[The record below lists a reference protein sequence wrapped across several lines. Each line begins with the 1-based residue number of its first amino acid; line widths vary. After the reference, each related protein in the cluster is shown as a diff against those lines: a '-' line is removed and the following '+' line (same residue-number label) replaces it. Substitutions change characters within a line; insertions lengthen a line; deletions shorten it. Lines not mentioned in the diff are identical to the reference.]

1 MEDTE
6 DDPIFELA
14 VECET
19 LYAEQ
24 ISKLNDDDQPN
35 GAKTLGELNH
45 RFAAWAAFLGVFA
58 ESNVCLD
65 RRLRYHVEI
74 QDQVLRL
81 LDVMQRNLAY
91 LFEQDVSSGCMQ
103 IGSSDAY
110 EPGPQPLS
118 ISIASL
124 EAISEAMERLNQ
136 LGVAIRQSSMMNQ
149 MAKARD
155 FAETFDFGS
164 FGELA
169 YTTLKT
175 LYANAS
181 EGLLEQLTRS
191 MTETYALF
199 LRRKSRQRQLFT
211 RRART
216 RPSTPLLSIKEEL
229 ATNTETGSL
238 MDITIEGHQA
248 SGHSSA
254 AMLQPPLIRP
264 GRIIPMSEPT
274 SMDTRVVKARLRR
287 ATSPSKQNKTMS
299 ILTSH
304 ADYPRQTKEKGIKWR
319 QHVNADHEPFVC
331 ISEACSESLPRFATS
346 TRWFQHMLTTHGQN
360 WHREVYAPMS
370 WACPLCTDGTETFP
384 KPDDLSIHLD
394 DFHEGTFT
402 KSQIQAI
409 AQQSRC
415 RLPRP
420 RDVCPLCCLPMKDQ
434 SDHPTRSTGSPNEAL
449 SPRNLS
455 SDTHLPHQHERIKT
469 ETQYT
474 QSGEKTGDEHEV
486 KTEKRESNT
495 PVDPSFGNT
504 IGVEAIANHIA
515 AHLQGIMLLTLR
527 LISIDVEMDVSADN
541 QSAAATT
548 DHHSLWVSS
557 TKGVIDKEADDIEAL
572 PLPGDDGIDLS
583 YDYPL
588 ELIVPDSEYMDWKDI
603 PRCGYLCLEGDNPD
617 DYQYPSPLQSP
628 YIQYDTETYQ
638 LLAARHN
645 AIQELIHTE
654 DIFRNDMAAIEDIRK
669 KVSSRVFHVTWNEAE
684 EVFRN
689 SDQVARVSMDFYN
702 SLRRAANGVDSMPI
716 MQQRVGKS
724 SQERFSLAKDT
735 HPQAEQSGTSD
746 WEKDRG
752 TFIGK
757 AFITQLPRMEEV
769 NITYLKKRHT
779 AVKRL
784 QSLEKI
790 PGTAAWLKECH
801 RMVRPS
807 GPDFALLLARPSE
820 RIQRYPILLRAILD
834 STPNDHPDRPFLVTA
849 LEEVTNIIA
858 LIDELDKRTDL
869 IAQLVA
875 KRRNEPDIRLGLFNV
890 SSQLSRR
897 NEPDI
902 RLGLSKVYSQL
913 TRLNELDIRLGLS
926 KVSSQL
932 TRRLEERVDLPAKF
946 HVEEF
951 NALSRRFDLNRLR
964 LEVVLINVEL
974 YVSEARKSV
983 ETLRGLVRAF
993 HIFSADSRGYSDDDR
1008 FEIIRFD
1015 GGDKLQR
1022 VLTEHISLVRKK
1034 VMGPISEVLKL
1045 HEGAQTA
1052 MQERNKHLVHYVHS
1066 ETTDLR
1072 LKEEVHKLLSL
1083 SAQLLGACLNSF
1095 VQIQASWFSALQ
1107 EKLVHLVREDDP
1119 VANHV
1124 SSYEDFQ
1131 AWYENLHDQE
1141 IRGVWSSKFQLVDQE
1156 VGRLGIC
1163 NGSYLE
1169 ETTKRP
1175 YSAHGREASR

>member
-1 MEDTE
+1 
-6 DDPIFELA
+6 
-14 VECET
+14 
-19 LYAEQ
+19 
-24 ISKLNDDDQPN
+24 
-35 GAKTLGELNH
+35 
-45 RFAAWAAFLGVFA
+45 
-58 ESNVCLD
+58 
-65 RRLRYHVEI
+65 
-74 QDQVLRL
+74 
-81 LDVMQRNLAY
+81 
-91 LFEQDVSSGCMQ
+91 
-103 IGSSDAY
+103 
-110 EPGPQPLS
+110 
-118 ISIASL
+118 
-124 EAISEAMERLNQ
+124 
-136 LGVAIRQSSMMNQ
+136 
-149 MAKARD
+149 MA
-155 FAETFDFGS
+155 
-164 FGELA
+164 
-169 YTTLKT
+169 
-175 LYANAS
+175 
-181 EGLLEQLTRS
+181 
-191 MTETYALF
+191 
-199 LRRKSRQRQLFT
+199 
-211 RRART
+211 
-216 RPSTPLLSIKEEL
+216 
-229 ATNTETGSL
+229 
-238 MDITIEGHQA
+238 
-248 SGHSSA
+248 
-254 AMLQPPLIRP
+254 
-264 GRIIPMSEPT
+264 
-274 SMDTRVVKARLRR
+274 
-287 ATSPSKQNKTMS
+287 
-299 ILTSH
+299 
-304 ADYPRQTKEKGIKWR
+304 
-319 QHVNADHEPFVC
+319 HVNEDQEPFVC

-486 KTEKRESNT
+486 KTGKRESNT

-548 DHHSLWVSS
+548 DYHSLWVSS

-654 DIFRNDMAAIEDIRK
+654 DILRNDMAVIEDIRK
-669 KVSSRVFHVTWNEAE
+669 KVSSRVFLVTRKEAE

-689 SDQVARVSMDFYN
+689 SDQVAQVSMDFYN
-702 SLRRAANGVDSMPI
+702 SLRRAANGVDSMPT
-716 MQQRVGKS
+716 MQQRMSKS

-769 NITYLKKRHT
+769 YITYLKNRHA

-790 PGTAAWLKECH
+790 PGTGAWLKECH

-807 GPDFALLLARPSE
+807 GPDFALLLAAPSE

-875 KRRNEPDIRLGLFNV
+875 KRRNEPDIRLGLFKV
-890 SSQLSRR
+890 SSQLTRR
-897 NEPDI
+897 NEP
-902 RLGLSKVYSQL
+902 
-913 TRLNELDIRLGLS
+913 DIRLGLS

-932 TRRLEERVDLPAKF
+932 TRRLKERVDLPAEF

-964 LEVVLINVEL
+964 LEVVLINVQL

-993 HIFSADSRGYSDDDR
+993 HMFSADSRGDSDDDW
-1008 FEIIRFD
+1008 FEMIRFD
-1015 GGDKLQR
+1015 
-1022 VLTEHISLVRKK
+1022 
-1034 VMGPISEVLKL
+1034 
-1045 HEGAQTA
+1045 EGAQTA
-1052 MQERNKHLVHYVHS
+1052 MQERNKHFVHYVHS

-1072 LKEEVHKLLSL
+1072 LKEEVYKLLSL

-1107 EKLVHLVREDDP
+1107 EKLVHLVRDDDP

-1141 IRGVWSSKFQLVDQE
+1141 IIGVWSPKFQLVDQE

-1175 YSAHGREASR
+1175 YSAHGREASS

>member
-6 DDPIFELA
+6 DGPIFELA

-136 LGVAIRQSSMMNQ
+136 LGVAIRQPSMMNQ

-155 FAETFDFGS
+155 FAEKFDLGS

-169 YTTLKT
+169 YITLKT

-211 RRART
+211 RRA
-216 RPSTPLLSIKEEL
+216 
-229 ATNTETGSL
+229 
-238 MDITIEGHQA
+238 Q
-248 SGHSSA
+248 
-254 AMLQPPLIRP
+254 
-264 GRIIPMSEPT
+264 
-274 SMDTRVVKARLRR
+274 
-287 ATSPSKQNKTMS
+287 
-299 ILTSH
+299 
-304 ADYPRQTKEKGIKWR
+304 GIKWR
-319 QHVNADHEPFVC
+319 QHVNEDQEPFVC

-434 SDHPTRSTGSPNEAL
+434 FDHPTRSTGSPNEAL

-455 SDTHLPHQHERIKT
+455 SDTHLPHEHERIKT

-474 QSGEKTGDEHEV
+474 QSGEKTGDEREV

-557 TKGVIDKEADDIEAL
+557 TKGVIDKEADYIEAL

-617 DYQYPSPLQSP
+617 DYQYPSPLQSL

-654 DIFRNDMAAIEDIRK
+654 DIFRNDMAVIEDIRK
-669 KVSSRVFHVTWNEAE
+669 KVSSRVFLVTRKEAE

-689 SDQVARVSMDFYN
+689 SDQVAQVSMDFYN
-702 SLRRAANGVDSMPI
+702 SLRRAANSVDWMPT
-716 MQQRVGKS
+716 MQPRMSKS
-724 SQERFSLAKDT
+724 SQERFSHAKDT

-769 NITYLKKRHT
+769 YITYLKNRHT

-790 PGTAAWLKECH
+790 PGMAAWLKECH
-801 RMVRPS
+801 HMVRPS
-807 GPDFALLLARPSE
+807 GPDFALLLAGPSE

-858 LIDELDKRTDL
+858 LIDELEKRTDL

-875 KRRNEPDIRLGLFNV
+875 KRRNEP
-890 SSQLSRR
+890 
-897 NEPDI
+897 
-902 RLGLSKVYSQL
+902 
-913 TRLNELDIRLGLS
+913 DIRLGLS

-1008 FEIIRFD
+1008 FEMIRFD

-1052 MQERNKHLVHYVHS
+1052 MQERNKHLVHYAHS

-1072 LKEEVHKLLSL
+1072 LKEEVPKLLSL

-1141 IRGVWSSKFQLVDQE
+1141 IIGVWSSKFQLVDQE